1 MKIFAIVAKVQL
13 FQQPLWLEGFFH
25 KHGTPFGHHVTLKQ
39 VCHLEEEKIQD
50 VKNRLGAYFRNQ
62 NIPDHKIELH
72 FEDLVVDKDADGL
85 ETIMINAKEN
95 GNIKELQLGILRSL
109 EPYNDYL
116 NKGTEKFEK
125 NFKPHIT
132 LASNLD
138 PTQYQSILNELGAD
152 YSCIGVI
159 NQIYLIIA
167 DKPGADEGAKPENQ
181 TVYSL

>member
-1 MKIFAIVAKVQL
+1 
-13 FQQPLWLEGFFH
+13 
-25 KHGTPFGHHVTLKQ
+25 
-39 VCHLEEEKIQD
+39 
-50 VKNRLGAYFRNQ
+50 
-62 NIPDHKIELH
+62 
-72 FEDLVVDKDADGL
+72 
-85 ETIMINAKEN
+85 MINAKEN